1 MARFSLIQIPGRSDV
16 RIPIVEATSAAS
28 STPDAQYA
36 SSVQSPEWMI
46 QMDSFL
52 SSNVDGYRDYCE
64 LFGWYGESSR
74 FTTGDLSSSLFTSA
88 TLRHTDLIIVVPNG
102 GYATT
107 LEALMNTGTA
117 IQKVTIIR
125 LGTIEMQT
133 VPLQTLVYTTC
144 RVQRFNQQLDQLIV
158 EMSIMTK
165 ENTVFVY
172 AQDGTSQGKMVSQVD
187 YSKNTAQ

>member
-28 STPDAQYA
+28 SPDAQYA

-52 SSNVDGYRDYCE
+52 SSNVNGYADHCE

-88 TLRHTDLIIVVPNG
+88 TLRHTDLIIVIPNG

-172 AQDGTSQGKMVSQVD
+172 AQDGTRQGKMVTQVD